1 MHWVAV
7 RSIGGQ
13 IWFLDSQ
20 EKRPSKMRDDE
31 YRKFL
36 LKRRAAYPIV
46 WAEDMK
52 KAGVSDEV
60 PAASGASPSQD
71 GSAPVLPLTR
81 RDTADSSQPVEDSQD
96 NTASSSAADE
106 HTLGDTAVP
115 ALMVAELHGRALSCS
130 QSELCTLQ
138 GWDLAQHV

>member
-60 PAASGASPSQD
+60 PPASGASSSQD

-81 RDTADSSQPVEDSQD
+81 QDTADSSQPVDSQD
-96 NTASSSAADE
+96 NTASFSAADE

-115 ALMVAELHGRALSCS
+115 ALMVAELHGRALSCC
-130 QSELCTLQ
+130 QFERCTLH
-138 GWDLAQHV
+138 G

>member
-1 MHWVAV
+1 MHWVALK
-7 RSIGGQ
+7 SIAGQ

-20 EKRPSKMRDDE
+20 EKRPSKMKDAE

-52 KAGVSDEV
+52 KLGVSDEV
-60 PAASGASPSQD
+60 PVASGASSSQD
-71 GSAPVLPLTR
+71 GNAPVLPLTG

-96 NTASSSAADE
+96 YTASSLPPDE
-106 HTLGDTAVP
+106 DTLGETAVP
-115 ALMVAELHGRALSCS
+115 ALMVAEIHGRALSCC
-130 QSELCTLQ
+130 QSER
-138 GWDLAQHV
+138 LAGGGILRST